1 MKKLSGIVVAIVLT
15 FTTFANAEVREV
27 SKRMEGINP
36 NLIGVLSDE
45 YTDIMVLN
53 TVNILNVEGYRL
65 YTNLSDLQ
73 EGANDQLLIGG
84 IMPLLNMGKIGAL
97 ASMEDNKTETW
108 IQYAQPDFFWGGGIN
123 AGDIDEDENDLIV
136 DPGWNW
142 EQGEYNY
149 YEKEG
154 STETKESGSAYN
166 DLSDKNVRILAGFD
180 IFKIADIGIQI
191 NYKIDEIADRNF
203 SYSYSYRGV
212 LADNWDSQVYSSSEE
227 GTSGNAAAGIVP
239 TFNETEISIAP
250 CIKKEISGIELG
262 AALALKTINGKQS
275 KDISSIIKA
284 GKDIADPN
292 ALGGTLFDGN
302 LTDDYE
308 REYTLNESL
317 EVKGTGM
324 GLVVDASY
332 PLNDTT
338 KIKAAGSFET
348 NPFSGKGTHKDIDNI
363 KKDGGGAP
371 NPEKQ
376 TNEWATDY
384 DREQSVISGICG
396 IEKNVADDM
405 FLGIGLSINI
415 QDTTVEYSETDNETT
430 NVTPAPATVLT
441 YNDSLKLTV
450 KTKVTTISLP
460 VGIEWKA
467 TKWLSARIGSNYSII
482 TRDRENELI
491 TTDID
496 VATGNEVKT
505 TTELSSPGFVPKDSQ
520 VNFYFGLGINACKNL
535 TIDLAGLT
543 NNTNMVSLHS
553 WELGAT
559 LKF

>member
-1 MKKLSGIVVAIVLT
+1 MKKLSGIVVAIMLT
-15 FTTFANAEVREV
+15 FTIFANAEVREV

-53 TVNILNVEGYRL
+53 TANILNVEGYRL

-73 EGANDQLLIGG
+73 EGTNDQLLIGG
-84 IMPLLNMGKIGAL
+84 IMPLLDMGKIGAL
-97 ASMEDNKTETW
+97 ASMEDNKTEST
-108 IQYAQPDFFWGGGIN
+108 IQYARPNFYSWITPGWIN
-123 AGDIDEDENDLIV
+123 AGQIDNEATGLLTI
-136 DPGWNW
+136 GWV
-142 EQGEYNY
+142 QGEYNF

-166 DLSDKNVRILAGFD
+166 DRSDKNVRIFAGFD
-180 IFKIADIGIQI
+180 ILKIADIGIQI
-191 NYKIDEIADRNF
+191 NYKIDENNDNSF
-203 SYSYSYRGV
+203 SYSYSYHGA
-212 LADNWDSQVYSSSEE
+212 LADNWNSQVYSSSEE
-227 GTSGNAAAGIVP
+227 GNSGNAAAGTVP

-275 KDISSIIKA
+275 RDISSIIKA
-284 GKDIADPN
+284 GKDISDPN
-292 ALGGTLFDGN
+292 ADGGTPFDGN

-308 REYTLNESL
+308 REYSLNESL

-348 NPFSGKGTHKDIDNI
+348 DPFSGKGTHKDIDNI

-376 TNEWATDY
+376 TNEWTTDY

-396 IEKNVADDM
+396 IEKNVSDDLL
-405 FLGIGLSINI
+405 LGIGLRINI

-430 NVTPAPATVLT
+430 AVVAGPATVVT

-450 KTKVTTISLP
+450 KTKETTISLP

-482 TRDRENELI
+482 TRDGENE
-491 TTDID
+491 
-496 VATGNEVKT
+496 KRH
-505 TTELSSPGFVPKDSQ
+505 PFVPGKFKKGNFESAEMALLKILEQKNSISQ
-520 VNFYFGLGINACKNL
+520 KNYFHSNPSCIFLGC
-535 TIDLAGLT
+535 
-543 NNTNMVSLHS
+543 
-553 WELGAT
+553 
-559 LKF
+559 